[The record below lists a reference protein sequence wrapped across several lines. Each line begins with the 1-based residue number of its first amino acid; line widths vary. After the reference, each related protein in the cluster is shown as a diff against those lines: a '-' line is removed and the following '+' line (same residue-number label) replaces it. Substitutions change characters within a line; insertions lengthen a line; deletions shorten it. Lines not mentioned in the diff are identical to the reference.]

1 MKTED
6 LIANLVSQV
15 EPVRPL
21 PPPAIRLFQ
30 WFLVAIVC
38 AAAGIMLFGAR
49 PDLGSALG
57 QPAYLAT
64 AMLALATAIL
74 SAASA
79 FVLAIPAAERS
90 PGTRAMAAILIGL
103 WITTL
108 VVAILP
114 AGQGLT
120 FGSHEAACFSRAIA
134 IGLVPAGAL
143 FMMLRRALPLRLAW
157 TGGLAAVA
165 AIATGALAVQIICPI
180 DDAAHAL
187 LAHFGPVVAFGV
199 IGASVAGPLLR
210 HQRTSEYRR

>member
-6 LIANLVSQV
+6 LIADLVSQV

-21 PPPAIRLFQ
+21 PPPAVRLFQ
-30 WFLVAIVC
+30 WSLVAIVC
-38 AAAGIMLFGAR
+38 AAAGILLFGAR

-64 AMLALATAIL
+64 AMLALGTAIL

-90 PGTRAMAAILIGL
+90 PVARVTAAMLVGL
-103 WITTL
+103 WMTTL
-108 VVAILP
+108 VVAILRE
-114 AGQGLT
+114 GQG
-120 FGSHEAACFSRAIA
+120 FRYGSHEAACFSRAIA
-134 IGLVPAGAL
+134 IGLAPAGVL

-157 TGGLAAVA
+157 AGGLAAVA

-180 DDAAHAL
+180 DDFAHAL
-187 LAHFGPVVAFGV
+187 LAHFGPVVVFAV
-199 IGASVAGPLLR
+199 IGASAAGPLLR
-210 HQRTSEYRR
+210 HQTTSGYRR